1 MINNLFK
8 FQVIY
13 KKQFIIFLFFFSL
26 FLSINCS
33 AQSSSKSPFKEG
45 LVVTAVKSGTM
56 SDLLYSIQVG
66 GSPSELD
73 FDEVPALLL
82 AVERGR
88 SDMVVFLLEK
98 GARVNQRDDD
108 KREVVEERLVVYR
121 NQTEPLISF
130 YKAKQTN
137 NDLDYLTVD
146 GSGSVESISQF
157 ILNFFRNK

>member
-98 GARVNQRDDD
+98 CIE
-108 KREVVEERLVVYR
+108 KL
-121 NQTEPLISF
+121 
-130 YKAKQTN
+130 
-137 NDLDYLTVD
+137 
-146 GSGSVESISQF
+146 
-157 ILNFFRNK
+157 